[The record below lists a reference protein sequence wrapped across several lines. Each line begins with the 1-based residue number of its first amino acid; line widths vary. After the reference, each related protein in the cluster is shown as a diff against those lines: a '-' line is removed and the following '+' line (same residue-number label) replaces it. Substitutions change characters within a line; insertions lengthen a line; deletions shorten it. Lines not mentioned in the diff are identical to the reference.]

1 MRAIGIKVSSV
12 RVLNPIVHP
21 PNFRRYE
28 DSAVDFLRFV
38 SFNLQTEGVD
48 D

>member
-12 RVLNPIVHP
+12 RVLNPIVHLS
-21 PNFRRYE
+21 NFRRYE
-28 DSAVDFLRFV
+28 DSAVDFLTFV